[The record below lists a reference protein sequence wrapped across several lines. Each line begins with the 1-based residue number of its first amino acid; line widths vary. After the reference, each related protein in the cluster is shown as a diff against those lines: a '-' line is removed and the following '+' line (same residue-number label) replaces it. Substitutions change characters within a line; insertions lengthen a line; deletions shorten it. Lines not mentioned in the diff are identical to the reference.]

1 MQKKS
6 RKPVISNTNSSKRR
20 MDKPDSC
27 SDAQLSLLDTLN
39 EIESLSNDYPLV
51 EAKEAA
57 QFCHVLRSNDD
68 VEGLVE
74 QHKLFAFTFGHPKSL
89 KVPVFQFDPVRKG
102 TWELSHA
109 FVSYLVN

>member
-1 MQKKS
+1 M
-6 RKPVISNTNSSKRR
+6 
-20 MDKPDSC
+20 
-27 SDAQLSLLDTLN
+27 
-39 EIESLSNDYPLV
+39 
-51 EAKEAA
+51 
-57 QFCHVLRSNDD
+57 
-68 VEGLVE
+68 VE